1 MKHAVRRILLLIIV
15 VFLLVAGGLLR
26 QGYVRYQEEIA
37 ANPIEK
43 SVAHYTE
50 QENYVRFEDID
61 EDFVHAVISVED
73 KRFFERKGY
82 DFIALFR
89 ALYANFRARR
99 LVEGGSTI
107 SEQIAKNLY
116 LNGKVIGIEDK
127 MAEIW
132 LMFHL
137 EKVYTKE
144 ELFALYANMNYY
156 GDGHWGIR
164 QAAEGYFD
172 VSPSDLT
179 LAEAAMLAGIPNAP
193 AIYQLSTGYELAK
206 ERQEW
211 VLSTMVRNGY
221 ISEEESA
228 AAAAEPIYE
237 P

>member
-1 MKHAVRRILLLIIV
+1 MKKFFRRLFLLILV
-15 VFLLVAGGLLR
+15 SVLLVAGGLLK
-26 QGYVRYQEEIA
+26 QGYDRYQKEIEHY
-37 ANPIEK
+37 PIER
-43 SVAHYTE
+43 SVAYYTE
-50 QENYVRFEDID
+50 RADYIPFEEID

-89 ALYANFRARR
+89 ALYANFKAKR

-156 GDGHWGIR
+156 GDGFWGLE

-172 VSPSDLT
+172 TSASELT

-193 AIYQLSTGYELAK
+193 AIYQLSTGYESAK
-206 ERQEW
+206 KRQEW

-221 ISEEESA
+221 ITEAEMEDASA
-228 AAAAEPIYE
+228 EIIYE

>member
-1 MKHAVRRILLLIIV
+1 MKKFLRRLILLLIV
-15 VFLLVAGGLLR
+15 AVLLVAGGLLK
-26 QGYVRYQEEIA
+26 QGYDRYLKEIEHD
-37 ANPIEK
+37 PVEK
-43 SVAHYTE
+43 SVAYYTE
-50 QENYVRFEDID
+50 RADYIPFEEID